1 MRFIDPDG
9 MAADSA
15 KTPMPPSPPPPPADN
30 TGAASTIPLPV
41 SEVVKEVGKKL
52 VIQLKEVVVT
62 ATDAVISMT
71 GATVAMTATLVFLPA
86 NYNYGLNN
94 GVPPGELP
102 PPLIFSDINRERNK
116 PNNPSTVNS
125 ESKNWRDHKKL
136 SPGEIKQLE
145 RNGWNHREKGRHG
158 GQRDLYK
165 DKEGNVYEK
174 PKGGNGPG
182 EPIGVNLKEL

>member
-1 MRFIDPDG
+1 MSPYNYAMNNPMRFIDPDG

-102 PPLIFSDINRERNK
+102 PPPIFNFSANRDKSKNERHGDGGRAKSRAEKQIEDLEASKAGKSKAERNK
-116 PNNPSTVNS
+116 IENKIDNIK
-125 ESKNWRDHKKL
+125 KNAAKKAR
-136 SPGEIKQLE
+136 GEEHSRANK
-145 RNGWNHREKGRHG
+145 R
-158 GQRDLYK
+158 
-165 DKEGNVYEK
+165 
-174 PKGGNGPG
+174 
-182 EPIGVNLKEL
+182 